1 MCSNNFNVPR
11 GFTQMRST
19 EKILAP
25 VANQVSILKQ
35 YSHTVSKR
43 TGGPLQLLTAHT
55 ELNLHVLAT
64 EYFQCLVFI
73 VSTVIQRAILPSVN
87 FVMLQI
93 SQLLLSLQASPQSQ
107 NIDSLEDSTTRLAA
121 AVKQLINAALK
132 LKHAPDEVSQVS

>member
-64 EYFQCLVFI
+64 EYFQCLVLI
-73 VSTVIQRAILPSVN
+73 VSTAIQQAILPSVN

>member
-73 VSTVIQRAILPSVN
+73 VSTAIQRAILPSVN

>member
-1 MCSNNFNVPR
+1 M
-11 GFTQMRST
+11 
-19 EKILAP
+19 
-25 VANQVSILKQ
+25 
-35 YSHTVSKR
+35 
-43 TGGPLQLLTAHT
+43 
-55 ELNLHVLAT
+55 LAT

-73 VSTVIQRAILPSVN
+73 VSTAIQRAILPSVN

-107 NIDSLEDSTTRLAA
+107 NIDSLEDSTTRVAA

>member
-1 MCSNNFNVPR
+1 MCSNNFNVLR
-11 GFTQMRST
+11 GLTQLRST

-43 TGGPLQLLTAHT
+43 TGGPLQFLTAHT

-73 VSTVIQRAILPSVN
+73 VSTAIQRAILPSVN

-107 NIDSLEDSTTRLAA
+107 NIDSLEDSSTRLAA

>member
-1 MCSNNFNVPR
+1 
-11 GFTQMRST
+11 MRST

-73 VSTVIQRAILPSVN
+73 VSAIQRAILPSVN

-107 NIDSLEDSTTRLAA
+107 NIDGLEDSTSRLAA